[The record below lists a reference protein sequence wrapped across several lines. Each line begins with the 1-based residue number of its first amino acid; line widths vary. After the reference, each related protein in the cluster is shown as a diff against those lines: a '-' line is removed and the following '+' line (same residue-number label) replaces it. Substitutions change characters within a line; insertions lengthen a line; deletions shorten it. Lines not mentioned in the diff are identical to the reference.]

1 MLSTLYNLIVQ
12 PLVLT
17 IEVIFVLLHRV
28 LKNPGLSIVGVSL
41 VVNFLILP
49 LYRRAD
55 VMQEAERNKQES
67 MKHWVD
73 HIKKTFKGDEQYMML
88 QTYYRQQDY
97 HPLHALKSSISL
109 LLQIPFF
116 IAAYRFLSDLALLE
130 GASFLFIRDLSQPDA
145 LFTIGGFTV
154 NILPILM
161 TVINLISGAIYSRG
175 FPLSSKIQQYV
186 LTILFLVLLYDRP
199 AGLVMY
205 WTLNN
210 VFSLVKNIFYKVL
223 KHPKEIFAV
232 LAAAFGI
239 CVYGYLALTGKLWS
253 RKRILFLGAIV
264 LVTLL
269 PLINLIL
276 EKTGWSEK
284 LRRKEA
290 PEPIPAHYFLL
301 GGIFLTLLIGFVIP
315 EAIIADSP
323 LEFVEKMAYRNPI
336 RYSLGTMALTAGFF
350 LVWGNVFYYLADT
363 RFKRVFTGLYWVASI
378 GCVLTY
384 MFFGRNLGDIST
396 DLVFDNSP
404 SYSGQER
411 MLNTLLLLVVLAV
424 CWAIWKYRKKLIPTV
439 YIIGTL
445 GLAGLSAS
453 SIMNMQKGIAE
464 ADYLFPA
471 GEVEETE
478 IEPIFRLSKTGKNV
492 IVLMMDRAIGSY
504 FPYIMKQRPELVEQ
518 FKGFT
523 WYPNSISLG
532 GKTNYGSPEVFGGYE
547 YTPVEI
553 NRRTDDLLVDKQNEA
568 LKMMPVMFLNEGYE
582 VTVCDPPYA
591 GYEWIPDLSIF
602 DEYPDIK
609 TYNTMGSYTAE
620 FKAFRAEYEKLQMR
634 NFFFYSIFKAS
645 PVVLQK
651 AVYDKGKYYASSD
664 NTRVEQKFLES
675 YSVMIHLNDLTE
687 ITDDDTNTLLCM
699 TNKMTHEDTL
709 LQMPDF
715 EMSLHVDNDDYYDY
729 DFYNIDGKVC
739 KMGGNGKNAP
749 TGAKFRHFCVNVR
762 SYMELG
768 KWFDYMRENGVYDN
782 TRIILVS
789 DHGRKLEQFDDLNH
803 EGKLD
808 VEQFDCLLAVK
819 DFGSTE
825 LTTNY
830 DFMTA
835 CDTPTL
841 ATEGLIEDPVNPF
854 TGVAINSDDKTAHPL
869 LATTSKNWRTDNRTD
884 ATQLLSKK
892 ETWFSIHD
900 NIFDPDCWTEIG
912 SWDDVVAMLKSK
924 DEWPE

>member
-301 GGIFLTLLIGFVIP
+301 GGVFLTILIGFVIP
-315 EAIIADSP
+315 EAIISDSP

-363 RFKRVFTGLYWVASI
+363 RFKHVFAGLYWVASI

-396 DLVFDNSP
+396 DLVFDNLP
-404 SYSGQER
+404 SYSTREQ
-411 MLNTLLLLVVLAV
+411 MLNILLLAAALAA
-424 CWAIWKYRKKLIPTV
+424 CWLIWKYRKKLIPTV

-445 GLAGLSAS
+445 GLAGLSVS
-453 SIMNMQKGIAE
+453 SIVNMQKGIEEAE
-464 ADYLFPA
+464 YLFPA
-471 GEVEETE
+471 NEVVETE

-532 GKTNYGSPEVFGGYE
+532 GKTNYGSPGVFGGYE

-553 NRRTDDLLVDKQNEA
+553 NKRYEDLLVDKQNEA
-568 LKMMPVMFLNEGYE
+568 LMMMPVMFLNEGYE

-602 DEYPDIK
+602 DEYPEIK

-651 AVYDKGKYYASSD
+651 AVYDKGKYYASTD

-687 ITDDDTNTLLCM
+687 ITEEDQDTFLCM

-715 EMSLHVDNDDYYDY
+715 DMSLHVDNNDYYDY
-729 DFYNIDGKVC
+729 NFYTIDGKVC
-739 KMGGNGKNAP
+739 KMGGDGKNAP
-749 TGAKFRHFCVNVR
+749 TGAKFRHFCVNTR
-762 SYMELG
+762 AYMELG

-782 TRIILVS
+782 TRIIVVS

-803 EGKLD
+803 EGLVD
-808 VEQFDCLLAVK
+808 AEQFDCLMMVK
-819 DFGSTE
+819 DFGATE
-825 LTTNY
+825 TTVCN
-830 DFMTA
+830 DFMTN

-841 ATEGLIEDPVNPF
+841 AAEGLIENPVNVF
-854 TGVAINSDDKTAHPL
+854 TGNPINSEAKNKPQL
-869 LATTSKNWRTDNRTD
+869 VTTSKNWRTDNRSE

-892 ETWFSIHD
+892 ETWLAVHD
-900 NIFDPDCWTEIG
+900 NIFDPNCWTEIG
-912 SWDDVVAMLKSK
+912 SWDDVVAMLKSEG
-924 DEWPE
+924 EWPE